1 MEKTITKTI
10 REAFKKAYIN
20 KILKESSEELS
31 KKLNP
36 AELKKAEEIYP
47 KWATGR
53 KNIVLGDE
61 SNNIINYL
69 VEKGVE
75 EYKQTRDEKL
85 RQAIVSVYQPIVF
98 SSNKETGPQGN
109 AVFKAMMSSKI
120 SGHLR
125 KRFGSIRLEDAQDA
139 AGNAWAYSIGDPE
152 VFNKIINRYTD
163 GPTGIGAMFMTSLIY
178 SALEIATKSATKKR
192 GGESAP
198 LSFDALQNNDR
209 DSMEFLGDKGEDFG
223 SDKVDTGSEFDLAG
237 DIEITDIKPEE
248 FTTLPK
254 LFSDFVDVV
263 NEAQK
268 DPKNRISEEL
278 AYAIE
283 QMFKYNKSYSEI
295 KNSKPEYFANRDIS
309 TMISNGL
316 KSEKFNKIAERVAE
330 DNGFKKDWLIKL
342 LDTGIKKGST
352 GNEKLLSLIS
362 KMKDKPE
369 PKRDTDQEDGDT
381 EENTG
386 WSPLLEDDIQK
397 IMNEVYKRMKN
408 M

>member
-10 REAFKKAYIN
+10 REAFKKAYVN

-31 KKLNP
+31 KKLSP

-47 KWATGR
+47 RWAIGR
-53 KNIVLGDE
+53 KNILLGDE

-75 EYKQTRDEKL
+75 EYKQTRDDKL
-85 RQAIVSVYQPIVF
+85 RQAIVAIYEPKVY
-98 SSNKETGPQGN
+98 SSNRETGPQGN
-109 AVFKAMMSSKI
+109 ATFKAMMSSKI

-125 KRFGSIRLEDAQDA
+125 KRFGSTRLEDAQDMA
-139 AGNAWAYSIGDPE
+139 RNAWVYSIGNPE

-198 LSFDALQNNDR
+198 LSLDALLSNDR
-209 DSMEFLGDKGEDFG
+209 DSMEFLGNKGDDFG
-223 SDKVDTGSEFDLAG
+223 SDKFDTGSTFDVS
-237 DIEITDIKPEE
+237 DNEKIIVTPEQ
-248 FTTLPK
+248 FTSIPK
-254 LFSDFVDVV
+254 LFSDFADEV
-263 NEAQK
+263 NEAEK
-268 DPKNRISEEL
+268 DPKSRISEEL

-283 QMFKYNKSYSEI
+283 QLFKHNKNYSQI
-295 KNSKPEYFANRDIS
+295 KNMNPKYFANRDIS
-309 TMISNGL
+309 TMIANGL
-316 KSEKFNKIAERVAE
+316 KSEKFIKIAEKSALE
-330 DNGFKKDWLIKL
+330 NGFPNDWLTNIL
-342 LDTGIKKGST
+342 ETGIKKGST
-352 GNEKLLSLIS
+352 GNVKLLSLIS
-362 KMKDKPE
+362 KMKDEPKPE
-369 PKRDTDQEDGDT
+369 IKSDEDG
-381 EENTG
+381 EENNTG